1 MIQPKGL
8 IFDLDGVI
16 VTTEHNHFVAWK
28 RTADQLGIPFTE
40 KENESIKGLSRID
53 SLKTILEMGNV
64 SLPQEEIEILLLEK
78 NNFYRDSIAELSR
91 KDLLPGVLDLLNQA
105 KEQNIPMAVGSASRN
120 AVFIIS
126 LLELD
131 DYFVT
136 IIDGNKVK
144 DPKPHPEVF
153 LNAAAALGLKP
164 ADCIVF
170 EDADSGIKAAKA
182 GGFFAIAVG
191 NPSIAN
197 LADLYLNDLTEF
209 KLNIHA

>member
-53 SLKTILEMGNV
+53 SLRTILEIGNV

-136 IIDGNKVK
+136 IIDGNKVS

-191 NPSIAN
+191 NPSIAS
-197 LADLYLNDLTEF
+197 LADMYLNDLTEF

>member
-53 SLKTILEMGNV
+53 SLRTILEMGKIT
-64 SLPQEEIEILLLEK
+64 LPQEEIDVLLLEK
-78 NNFYRDSIAELSR
+78 NNFYRDSITELSR

-126 LLELD
+126 LLELN

-136 IIDGNKVK
+136 IIDGNKVS

-209 KLNIHA
+209 KLNVHA